1 MQYFNNEAARTMT
14 GICLKLTK
22 RSLKKYEVVQGSSSG
37 IHDVVFDHVLTTEYL
52 LYLNEVLVVI

>member
-1 MQYFNNEAARTMT
+1 MT